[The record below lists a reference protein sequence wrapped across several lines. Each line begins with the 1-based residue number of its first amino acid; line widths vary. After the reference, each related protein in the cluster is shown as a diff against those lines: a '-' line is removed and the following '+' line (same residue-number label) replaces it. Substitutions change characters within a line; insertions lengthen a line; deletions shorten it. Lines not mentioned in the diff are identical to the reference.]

1 MPLHRLLLRATLLPF
16 VFVLGLASTVL
27 PAGAGTVHQVWTIPA
42 GGAFTLKGHGFG
54 HGHGMSQ
61 YGAQGAALQGLTAN
75 QILAFY
81 YPGTTLS
88 TSSDNIAVLITADTT
103 RDVIVLAQSGLSV
116 TDLGTQKKYPLTKAG
131 ATRWRLNVDAAGKT
145 LVAYYSDGWH
155 NFVATGMPSRFVGD
169 GKFSAPS
176 GLLTLVTPSGNRV
189 YRGALRAAS
198 PSTGSTDRDTV
209 NILPID
215 QYVKGVVA
223 SEMPASW
230 KPAAVQAQAVAARTY
245 GLRSRADARA
255 AHRYYDICDTTACQV
270 YQGVGG
276 EDPRGNDAVTATAGR
291 YLSYQSYPAFTQ
303 FSSSSGGW
311 TSKGSQSYLP
321 HQADP
326 YDGWSG
332 NGMHSWSVK
341 VNESVLEHRYPKIGD
356 LKTIVVTSREGGGDW
371 GGRVWSANL
380 NGTKGSVT
388 VSGDDIRSAYGLR
401 STWFGLG

>member
-1 MPLHRLLLRATLLPF
+1 MPLHRLLLRTALLPLAL
-16 VFVLGLASTVL
+16 VLGVASTVL
-27 PAGAGTVHQVWTIPA
+27 PAGAATVHQVWTIPA
-42 GGAFTLKGHGFG
+42 SGAFKLVGHGFG

-81 YPGTTLS
+81 YPGTTVAS
-88 TSSDNIAVLITADTT
+88 YSGNVAVLITADTT
-103 RDVIVLAQSGLSV
+103 RDVIVLSQSGLSV
-116 TDLGTQKKYPLTKAG
+116 TDLGSQKKYPLTRSG
-131 ATRWRLNVDAAGKT
+131 ATRWRLNVDAAGRT
-145 LVAYYSDGWH
+145 VVAYYTDGWH
-155 NFVATGMPSRFVGD
+155 NYVATGMPSRLVGD
-169 GKFSAPS
+169 GMFSALS
-176 GLLTLVTPSGNRV
+176 GQLTLVTPYGNRV

-209 NILPID
+209 NILPVD

-245 GLRSRADARA
+245 ALRSRADNL
-255 AHRYYDICDTTACQV
+255 HRYYQICDTTACQV
-270 YQGVGG
+270 YKGVAG

-311 TSKGSQSYLP
+311 TAAGSQPYLP

-332 NGMHSWSVK
+332 NGMHSWSVN

-356 LKTIVVTSREGGGDW
+356 LKTIVVTRREGGGDW

-380 NGTKGSVT
+380 NGTKGTVT
-388 VSGDDIRSAYGLR
+388 VSGDDLRSAYGLR
-401 STWFGLG
+401 STWFSLG